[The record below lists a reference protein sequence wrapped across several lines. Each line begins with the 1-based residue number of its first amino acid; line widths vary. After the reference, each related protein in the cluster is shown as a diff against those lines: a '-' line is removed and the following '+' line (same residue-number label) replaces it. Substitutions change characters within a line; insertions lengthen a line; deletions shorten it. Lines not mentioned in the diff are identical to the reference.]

1 MVEIKENH
9 LGYGIIE
16 SSQTQSYQSLRR
28 FSMSSILSDSAYNE
42 QALDTQIN
50 LFFKRHISSKL
61 LKRCGF
67 YKKSGF
73 TCMLLLKTLF
83 SLVFKHRNL
92 WRTLETDT
100 SIPFAKNTVYRFLNQ
115 QSFHWEKF
123 LLAVAAKLVAFFNS
137 LTDDKRATALVI
149 DDSPFCK
156 NRSKKVELLSRFYDH
171 TSHKYQKG
179 YRMLTVGWTDG
190 SSFVPVN
197 FRLLSSAKEANV
209 LHPVK
214 ACDKRSQAY
223 KRRLLAQSKTTDV
236 LLDLLKQVR
245 KIPAKYVLFDSW
257 YTMPKTVA
265 AIKDMGRDVIGMV
278 RITEM
283 IHYGFNGKWR
293 NIKDIYSRIDKNKD
307 PLNPIIGSANISVR
321 AKRNSSCDEWIKARL
336 IFVRNTNRK
345 DKAWLAILC
354 TDTKISN
361 EEAVRIYG
369 KRWDIEVFFKMCKS
383 YLALGKESQ
392 GRSYDAQVATTSI
405 VFLRYMMIAESV
417 RLTHDEKTWG
427 EIFFRFC
434 DEVKDIE
441 YVNAVKLLI
450 NTMIDVLRQSPVLT
464 DSQAQQL
471 IDQFMDA
478 LPLFLKERLQL
489 IA

>member
-1 MVEIKENH
+1 
-9 LGYGIIE
+9 
-16 SSQTQSYQSLRR
+16 
-28 FSMSSILSDSAYNE
+28 MSSILSDSIYNE
-42 QALDTQIN
+42 KALNTQIN

-73 TCMLLLKTLF
+73 SCMILLKTLF
-83 SLVFKHRNL
+83 SLIFKHRNL

-123 LLAVAAKLVAFFNS
+123 LLAVATKLVAFLNS

-223 KRRLLAQSKTTDV
+223 KRRLLAQSNTTDV

-257 YTMPKTVA
+257 YTMPKMVA
-265 AIKDMGRDVIGMV
+265 AIKDMDRDVIGMV
-278 RITEM
+278 RVTEM

-345 DKAWLAILC
+345 NKAWLAILC

-417 RLTHDEKTWG
+417 RIAHDEKTWG
-427 EIFFRFC
+427 EIFFLFC

-441 YVNAVKLLI
+441 YVNAVRLLI

-471 IDQFMDA
+471 IDRFMDA
-478 LPLFLKERLQL
+478 LPLSLKEHLQL

>member
-1 MVEIKENH
+1 
-9 LGYGIIE
+9 
-16 SSQTQSYQSLRR
+16 
-28 FSMSSILSDSAYNE
+28 MSNILSDLTYNE
-42 QALDTQIN
+42 QALETQIN
-50 LFFKRHISSKL
+50 LFFKRYISSKL

-73 TCMLLLKTLF
+73 SCMLLLKTLF
-83 SLVFKHRNL
+83 SLVFKHKNL

-100 SIPFAKNTVYRFLNQ
+100 TIPFAKNTVYRFLNQ
-115 QSFHWEKF
+115 LSFHWEKF
-123 LLAVAAKLVAFFNS
+123 LLAVAAKLVAFLNS

-171 TSHKYQKG
+171 TSHKFQKG

-209 LHPVK
+209 LHPAR
-214 ACDKRSQAY
+214 ACDRRSQAY
-223 KRRLLAQSKTTDV
+223 NRRLLAQSNTTDV
-236 LLDLLKQVR
+236 LLDLLRQVR

-257 YTMPKTVA
+257 FTMPKTVS
-265 AIKDMGRDVIGMV
+265 AIISMDRDVIGMV
-278 RITEM
+278 RITEK
-283 IHYGFNGKWR
+283 IHYCFNGKWR
-293 NIKDIYSRIDKNKD
+293 HIKDIYSRIDKNKD

-321 AKRNSSCDEWIKARL
+321 ARRNSSCDEWIKARL

-345 DKAWLAILC
+345 DDAWLAILC
-354 TDTKISN
+354 TDVKINN

-392 GRSYDAQVATTSI
+392 GRSYDAQVAATSI

-450 NTMIDVLRQSPVLT
+450 NTMVDVLRQSPVLT
-464 DSQAQQL
+464 DAQAQQL

-478 LPLFLKERLQL
+478 LPIFLKERLQL

>member
-190 SSFVPVN
+190 SSFIPVN

-209 LHPVK
+209 LHPAR

-223 KRRLLAQSKTTDV
+223 KRRLLAQSNTTDV
-236 LLDLLKQVR
+236 LLGLLKQVR

-257 YTMPKTVA
+257 FTMPKTVA
-265 AIKDMGRDVIGMV
+265 AIKDMDRDVIGMV

-307 PLNPIIGSANISVR
+307 PLNPIIGSANINVR

-441 YVNAVKLLI
+441 YINAVKLLI

>member
-1 MVEIKENH
+1 
-9 LGYGIIE
+9 
-16 SSQTQSYQSLRR
+16 
-28 FSMSSILSDSAYNE
+28 MSNILSDLTYNE
-42 QALDTQIN
+42 QALETQIN
-50 LFFKRHISSKL
+50 LFFKRYISSKL

-73 TCMLLLKTLF
+73 SCMLLLKTLF
-83 SLVFKHRNL
+83 SLVFKHKNL

-100 SIPFAKNTVYRFLNQ
+100 TIPFAKNTVYRFLNQ
-115 QSFHWEKF
+115 LSFHWEKF
-123 LLAVAAKLVAFFNS
+123 LLAVAAKLVAFLNS

-171 TSHKYQKG
+171 TSHKFQKG

-209 LHPVK
+209 LHPAR
-214 ACDKRSQAY
+214 ACDRRSQAY
-223 KRRLLAQSKTTDV
+223 NRRLLAQSNTTDV
-236 LLDLLKQVR
+236 LLDLLRQVR

-257 YTMPKTVA
+257 FTMPKTVS
-265 AIKDMGRDVIGMV
+265 AIISMDRDVIGMV
-278 RITEM
+278 RITEN
-283 IHYGFNGKWR
+283 IHYCFNGKWQH
-293 NIKDIYSRIDKNKD
+293 IKDIYSRVDKNKD
-307 PLNPIIGSANISVR
+307 PLNPIIGSANISIR
-321 AKRNSSCDEWIKARL
+321 ATKDSTCDEWIKARL

-345 DKAWLAILC
+345 DDAWLAILC
-354 TDTKISN
+354 TDVKINN

-392 GRSYDAQVATTSI
+392 GRSYDAQVAATSI

-427 EIFFRFC
+427 EVFFRFC

-464 DSQAQQL
+464 DAQAQQL
-471 IDQFMDA
+471 IDQFWDA
-478 LPLFLKERLQL
+478 LPFFLKERLQL

>member
-1 MVEIKENH
+1 
-9 LGYGIIE
+9 
-16 SSQTQSYQSLRR
+16 
-28 FSMSSILSDSAYNE
+28 MSSILSDSAYNE

-123 LLAVAAKLVAFFNS
+123 LLAVAAKLVAFLKS

-190 SSFVPVN
+190 SSFIPVN

-307 PLNPIIGSANISVR
+307 PLNPIIGSANINVR

-441 YVNAVKLLI
+441 YINAVKLLI

>member
-1 MVEIKENH
+1 MVEMKENH

-16 SSQTQSYQSLRR
+16 STKTQSYQSLWR
-28 FSMSSILSDSAYNE
+28 FSMSSILSDSIYNE
-42 QALDTQIN
+42 KALNTQIG
-50 LFFKRHISSKL
+50 LFFKRYISSKL

-73 TCMLLLKTLF
+73 SCMLLLKTLF
-83 SLVFKHRNL
+83 SLVFKHKNL

-100 SIPFAKNTVYRFLNQ
+100 TIPFAKNTVYRFLNQ

-123 LLAVAAKLVAFFNS
+123 LLAVAAKMVTFFNS
-137 LTDDKRATALVI
+137 LTNDKRATALVI

-156 NRSKKVELLSRFYDH
+156 NRSKKLELLSCYYDH
-171 TSHKYQKG
+171 TCNRYQKG

-190 SSFVPVN
+190 SSFIPVN
-197 FRLLSSAKEANV
+197 FRLLSSANENNV
-209 LHPVK
+209 FHPAR

-223 KRRLLAQSKTTDV
+223 RRRLLAQTNTTDV

-257 YTMPKTVA
+257 YTMPKMVA
-265 AIKDMGRDVIGMV
+265 AIKAMGRDVIGMV
-278 RITEM
+278 RITKN
-283 IHYGFNGKWR
+283 IHYYFNGKWR
-293 NIKDIYSRIDKNKD
+293 NIKDIYSRINRNKD
-307 PLNPIIGSANISVR
+307 PLNPIIGSANISIR
-321 AKRNSSCDEWIKARL
+321 ATRNSSCDEWIKARL

-345 DKAWLAILC
+345 DDAWLAILC

-361 EEAVRIYG
+361 EEAVRVYG

-383 YLALGKESQ
+383 YLALAKESQ
-392 GRSYDAQVATTSI
+392 GRSYDAQVAATSI

-417 RLTHDEKTWG
+417 RIAHDEKTWG

-450 NTMIDVLRQSPVLT
+450 NTMIDVLRQTPVLT

-471 IDQFMDA
+471 IDQFLEA